1 MQHNQRQTTMATD
14 KTVKTIFPVLGMSC
28 AACAA
33 RVEKVLAHQPGV
45 YAARINYAAAN
56 AAVEYDPART
66 APDHCAK
73 PSAQRATTW

>member
-1 MQHNQRQTTMATD
+1 MATD

-56 AAVEYDPART
+56 AAVEYDPGAYGSR
-66 APDHCAK
+66 DHCAK

>member
-45 YAARINYAAAN
+45 YAAHINYSAAN
-56 AAVEYDPART
+56 AAVEYD
-66 APDHCAK
+66 PDHCAK